1 MDSAAPFKQFS
12 TGQVAQS
19 ALTDNAAAVA
29 TATHH
34 SSIGQQSRLIL
45 CGIKCYYSIAVAA
58 IKSVTI
64 TYTDCNGAAKI
75 LIVQWDFTNGQ
86 LFYNFPIPL
95 ACSIGSDATA
105 SLGASGTGGTTGS
118 CDLFYMEV

>member
-29 TATHH
+29 TVTHH
-34 SSIGQQSRLIL
+34 SSGSQQARVIL
-45 CGIKCYYSIAVAA
+45 CGIKSYYSLAVAA
-58 IKSVTI
+58 LRSVTI
-64 TYTDCNGAAKI
+64 SYTDCNGTAKT
-75 LIVQWDFTNGQ
+75 LIVNWDFTNGP

-95 ACSIGSDATA
+95 ACQIATDATA
-105 SLGASGTGGTTGS
+105 SLAASGTGGTTGS